1 MGNLSE
7 NAWVRLPLKL
17 LRENGLT
24 KSAAA
29 VCCVLLDRATSAADV
44 SAWITVSMS
53 DIAAD
58 VGCDVRTVRRAVA
71 DLLGIGLIE
80 RRSGK
85 ASGASN
91 AYRITPGCVELC
103 GRAAEAKRAVKSDAA
118 AAPRPAR
125 RSVRRSCSA
134 EDEEAAAYLSLVNR
148 FADDPLPG
156 QMEFPS
162 PTKSEWRAKHET

>member
-7 NAWVRLPLKL
+7 SAWVRLPLKL

-44 SAWITVSMS
+44 SAWITVPMS

-71 DLLGIGLIE
+71 DLIEIGLVE

-85 ASGASN
+85 SSGASN

-103 GRAAEAKRAVKSDAA
+103 GRAAETKRTARSGAAA
-118 AAPRPAR
+118 AAPRAT
-125 RSVRRSCSA
+125 RRSCPA
-134 EDEEAAAYLSLVNR
+134 EDAEAAAYMSLVNR
-148 FADDPLPG
+148 FDDDPLPG
-156 QMEFPS
+156 QLEFGL
-162 PTKSEWRAKHET
+162 TKSEWRANHEKP

>member
-7 NAWVRLPLKL
+7 SAWVRLPLKL

-71 DLLGIGLIE
+71 DLIEIGLLE

-103 GRAAEAKRAVKSDAA
+103 GRAAETKRTARSDA

-125 RSVRRSCSA
+125 RSVRSCPT
-134 EDEEAAAYLSLVNR
+134 EDEEAAAYMSLVNR
-148 FADDPLPG
+148 FDDDPLPG
-156 QMEFPS
+156 QMEFA
-162 PTKSEWRAKHET
+162 PTKSEWRAKHEKP

>member
-1 MGNLSE
+1 MKLSE
-7 NAWVRLPLKL
+7 AAWIRVPLKL
-17 LRENGLT
+17 LREHGLT

-44 SAWITVSMS
+44 SAWVTVSMS

-71 DLLGIGLIE
+71 DLLEIGLIE

-85 ASGASN
+85 SSGVSN

-103 GRAAEAKRAVKSDAA
+103 GRAAEVKHTAGADAA
-118 AAPRPAR
+118 AAPRSAR
-125 RSVRRSCSA
+125 QKQRRSCPA
-134 EDEEAAAYLSLVNR
+134 DDMDAAAYLSLVNR
-148 FADDPLPG
+148 FDDDPLPG
-156 QMEFPS
+156 QMEFPA
-162 PTKSEWRAKHET
+162 PTKSEWRAKHEKA